1 LHAAITLIH
10 YLYIRIIVY
19 GLEVFSMGTLSKSS
33 RISAILGLI
42 VATAAIALTAE
53 AADNRTKL
61 KPGLNLFSPQQDI
74 EIGKEVSRQA
84 ESQLQIINDR
94 QASSYIDALGKK
106 LAAHAPGEKYPYQFK
121 IVNDT
126 SINAFALPGG
136 YVFVHRGA
144 IEAADTE
151 AQIAGVM
158 AHEIG
163 HVVLRHGTNQMS
175 KSYLAQAPLAIL
187 GGVLGSN
194 SVGGVLSQLGVSFAA
209 SSLLL
214 KYSRDA
220 ETQADLMGTQILHD
234 SGYDPR
240 AMVEFFE
247 KIQAESKGRAVQ
259 FFSDHPNPENRISNV
274 QKEIERLGGIPPN
287 PVTDSPDFHTMKTAV
302 SASPAPR
309 KAAGGAPASRP
320 SNNRNRKPD
329 PPSSRMNSYSGQDI
343 QFRYP
348 DNWHQYGQGSAI
360 TIAPDGGIINGA
372 LAYGMMMSTF
382 EPDSH
387 RPGGASLEEATDQL
401 LSDLQRSNTNMRI
414 TRSHEPM
421 RVGGKSGYFMEASN
435 QSPIGGRETD
445 WIVTAL
451 APEGLL
457 YYFVGVAPQNDF
469 SSYSRAFED
478 VVDSVKFK

>member
-1 LHAAITLIH
+1 MLA
-10 YLYIRIIVY
+10 
-19 GLEVFSMGTLSKSS
+19 KSS
-33 RISAILGLI
+33 KISTIFGLI
-42 VATAAIALTAE
+42 FVIALTAY
-53 AADNRTKL
+53 AADQRTKL
-61 KPGLNLFSPQQDI
+61 KPGWNLFSPQQDI
-74 EIGKEVSRQA
+74 EMGREVAKQA
-84 ESQLQIINDR
+84 ESELPILNDR
-94 QASSYIDALGKK
+94 QATAYISALGRQ

-126 SINAFALPGG
+126 AINAFALPGG
-136 YVFVHRGA
+136 FVYINRGA

-175 KSYLAQAPLAIL
+175 KAYIAQAPLAIL

-194 SVGGVLSQLGVSFAA
+194 SVGGVLTELGVSFAA
-209 SSLLL
+209 NSLLL
-214 KYSRDA
+214 KHSRDA

-274 QKEIERLGGIPPN
+274 QHEIERVGGLPPN
-287 PVTDSPDFHTMKTAV
+287 ARRDSPDFHTVKNLL
-302 SASPAPR
+302 ASMPAPR
-309 KAAGGAPASRP
+309 KSTGATGGSRP
-320 SNNRNRKPD
+320 TDNPNGRPEQ
-329 PPSSRMNSYSGQDI
+329 PSGRMVTYNGQDI

-372 LAYGMMMSTF
+372 LAYGMMISTF
-382 EPDSH
+382 EADYH
-387 RPGGASLEEATDQL
+387 GQGRVSLEEATDQL
-401 LSDLQRSNTNMRI
+401 LNDLQRSNPNMRI
-414 TRSHEPM
+414 TRSHEGI
-421 RVGGKSGYFMEASN
+421 RVGSRKAYLTEASN
-435 QSPIGGRETD
+435 QSPAGGRETD
-445 WIVTAL
+445 WVITTL
-451 APEGLL
+451 GPDGLV
-457 YYFVGVAPQNDF
+457 YYFVAVAPQNEF
-469 SSYSRAFED
+469 SRYRRAFED
-478 VVDSVKFK
+478 IMDSVKFK